1 MDKINA
7 QLNQN
12 KIKKSLDMRDL
23 ANYKNE
29 NVLIKEYRKR
39 INQQEDKRN
48 SQVKKLFDK
57 QYQKISLDQL
67 RHSFISQNQTQEMP

>member
-48 SQVKKLFDK
+48 S
-57 QYQKISLDQL
+57 
-67 RHSFISQNQTQEMP
+67 

>member
-7 QLNQN
+7 QLNHN
-12 KIKKSLDMRDL
+12 KMKKSLDMREL

-39 INQQEDKRN
+39 LNQQEDKR
-48 SQVKKLFDK
+48 
-57 QYQKISLDQL
+57 
-67 RHSFISQNQTQEMP
+67 HS